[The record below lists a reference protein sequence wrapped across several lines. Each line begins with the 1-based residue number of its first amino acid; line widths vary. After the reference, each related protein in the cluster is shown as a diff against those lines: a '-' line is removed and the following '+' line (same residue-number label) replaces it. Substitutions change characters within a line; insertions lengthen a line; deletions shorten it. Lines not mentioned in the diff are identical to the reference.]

1 MKQEIERT
9 RSAVECIGASAVRI
23 LLGPYFAHETGEALN
38 ESDAADDDHA
48 ATKLELAGACWVL
61 PDFYG
66 ELEDVELI
74 STFKKH
80 LVRQLADASST
91 EYDAEATFRELWG
104 PGGPLR
110 LLALKSESE
119 SSGPRGVLATDPKGL
134 LEHGHMEIVKTLTIA
149 FLGSTDDEKRAQ
161 LAAPSTPS
169 EQPPSD
175 GARER

>member
-66 ELEDVELI
+66 KLEDVELI

-80 LVRQLADASST
+80 LVRQLSPTWRQTPCATYSPPPCPTPPMPPPAISSS
-91 EYDAEATFRELWG
+91 ATA
-104 PGGPLR
+104 PSCAPC
-110 LLALKSESE
+110 
-119 SSGPRGVLATDPKGL
+119 LATCCACG
-134 LEHGHMEIVKTLTIA
+134 A
-149 FLGSTDDEKRAQ
+149 
-161 LAAPSTPS
+161 LA
-169 EQPPSD
+169 
-175 GARER
+175 